1 MTKTSINAREQSLV
15 KAVEQPR
22 RDDMIEEDNFFKPIR
37 DIQTKVD
44 HDFKGFFTIRWSS
57 RGNALAVGGVDG
69 FVRVYSNNGE
79 LKAKLKTT
87 SCGEAVSTGPKLS
100 LTNSIPP
107 VTCLRWRTPNS
118 RLSTKEVLAASSSSG
133 IDYWHV
139 PSGKVIYTLNL
150 GEGGEVYSMDYN
162 DESNKLV
169 CAGKDATVRVVD
181 EVTKTVELT
190 LKRGILGCKGHTNRV
205 FCTKFFGENQIIS
218 GGWDNTV
225 IFWDIRAKDACTEVL
240 FGPHICGETIAT
252 IGDHTLV
259 TGAYAEENQIQKWDM
274 RTFKKLSNPPKAPP
288 GCKIYT
294 LEQVGG
300 PNSEYCIAGG
310 AGNSSLW
317 AFGVF
322 DGVKSRTT
330 SLGSRRAGIFCS
342 HTLNNR
348 VALAGLSSGIRIFTI
363 PAIVISSQRKVLVE
377 PSFTE

>member
-1 MTKTSINAREQSLV
+1 MTKRSERIQESSIAATDQQE
-15 KAVEQPR
+15 
-22 RDDMIEEDNFFKPIR
+22 RDDVIEEDSFFKPIR
-37 DIQTKVD
+37 DIPTLVD
-44 HDFKGFFTIRWSS
+44 QDFKGFFTIRWSS

-69 FVRVYSNNGE
+69 YVRVYSTNGE
-79 LKAKLKTT
+79 LKAKLKT
-87 SCGEAVSTGPKLS
+87 SSGGEVVSSGPKLS
-100 LTNSIPP
+100 FSNSIPP

-118 RLSTKEVLAASSSSG
+118 SLSTKEVLAASSSSG

-150 GEGGEVYSMDYN
+150 GPGGEVYTMDYN
-162 DESNKLV
+162 DESDKLV
-169 CAGKDATVRVVD
+169 CAGKDASVRVVD

-205 FCTKFFGENQIIS
+205 FCTKFFGANQIIS

-259 TGAYAEENQIQKWDM
+259 TGAYAEENQIHKWDM
-274 RTFKKLSNPPKAPP
+274 RTYKKLSNPPLAPN

-300 PNSEYCIAGG
+300 SNSEYCVAGG
-310 AGNSSLW
+310 AGNSSVW

-322 DGVKSRTT
+322 NGVKSGSTN
-330 SLGSRRAGIFCS
+330 LGSRRAGIFCS

-348 VALAGLSSGIRIFTI
+348 ICIAGLSSSIRIFTI
-363 PAIVISSQRKVLVE
+363 PAVVISSQRKVLVD
-377 PSFTE
+377 PSII